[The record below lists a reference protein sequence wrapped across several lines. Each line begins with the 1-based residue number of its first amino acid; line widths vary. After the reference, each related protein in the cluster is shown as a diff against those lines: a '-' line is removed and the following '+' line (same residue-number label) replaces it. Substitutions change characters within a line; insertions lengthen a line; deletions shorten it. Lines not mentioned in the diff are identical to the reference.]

1 MSESRVRAV
10 LYLRVSQDREM
21 DGLAIDRHRE
31 ACLKI
36 ADERGWKII
45 EEYVDQSIS
54 ATDKSKIRPGYDRMV
69 ADYAAG
75 KIDAILCWDLDRL
88 TRQPRELE
96 DWVDAAKDR
105 GLKLVTANGE
115 ADLTTDG
122 GRMYARVKA
131 AVAAGEVERKAE
143 RQSLA
148 HQQRAR
154 QGRAPKGQRPVGYAT
169 NGDVVEHEAAA
180 VKEMFRLFAVEDGTT
195 IAAIARA
202 LSGIEGPEVPASL
215 PRLTRH
221 SRTVMIERNE
231 RRVAEGLAPKP
242 VPEDGRWHSSSVLD
256 ILRNPRYAGYSVY
269 TNRMDRTQN
278 KRRTWY
284 NQIVEDDDGEPI
296 RGQWEP
302 IVDELTWWRV
312 QERLNEPSRITNR
325 TGSTAR
331 KHLGAGLYLCGLCER
346 PVRTGSA
353 RYRCAGCG
361 INRTREHVDDWVLRI
376 VRARLARPDLAD
388 TIPTGDEPRLQAIA
402 AEIGARQAKIKRAQ
416 SDYDNEIIEGY
427 DLKRVRERENT
438 AIAALEAER
447 RSLTATTDLGGVLDA
462 RDPVKAFED
471 ADLMIKRRVIDFLCT
486 VRLYPHPQGRK
497 TFDPETVKVTPK
509 ASQTSATA

>member
-1 MSESRVRAV
+1 MPESPVRAV

-36 ADERGWKII
+36 ADERDWKIT

-54 ATDKSKIRPGYDRMV
+54 ATDKSKVRPDYDRMV
-69 ADYAAG
+69 ADFAAG

-169 NGDVVEHEAAA
+169 GGDVIEDEAAA
-180 VKEMFRLFAVEDGTT
+180 VREMFRLFSIEDGTT

-202 LSGIEGPEVPASL
+202 LSGIPGPEVPTSL

-221 SRTVMIERNE
+221 SRTVAIERNE
-231 RRVAEGLAPKP
+231 RRVAEGLAPKA
-242 VPEDGRWHSSSVLD
+242 VPDDGRWHSSSVLD

-284 NQIVEDDDGEPI
+284 NQIVEDGDGDPV
-296 RGQWEP
+296 RGQWKP
-302 IVDELTWWRV
+302 IVDELTWWKA
-312 QERLNEPSRITNR
+312 QERLNDPSRITNR

-331 KHLGAGLYLCGLCER
+331 KHLGAGLYICGICDKR
-346 PVRTGSA
+346 VKTGSA
-353 RYRCAGCG
+353 RYRCATCG
-361 INRTREHVDDWVLRI
+361 MNRTREHVDNWVVQV
-376 VRARLARPDLAD
+376 VRKRLSRPDLAD
-388 TIPTGDEPRLQAIA
+388 TIPTGDEPRLQAITT
-402 AEIGARQAKIKRAQ
+402 EVGERQAKVKRAQ
-416 SDYDNEIIEGY
+416 NDYDAGDIEGY
-427 DLKRVRERENT
+427 DYRRVKERERT
-438 AIAALEAER
+438 AIDALEAER

-462 RDPVKAFED
+462 PDPVAAFD
-471 ADLMIKRRVIDFLCT
+471 NADLMIKRRVIDFFVT
-486 VRLYPHPQGRK
+486 VRLYPHPRGK
-497 TFDPETVKVTPK
+497 KGFDPATVKVTPK
-509 ASQTSATA
+509 

>member
-1 MSESRVRAV
+1 
-10 LYLRVSQDREM
+10 M

-31 ACLKI
+31 VCLRI
-36 ADERGWKII
+36 ADERGWKIT

-54 ATDKSKIRPGYDRMV
+54 ATDKSKVRPAYDRMV

-75 KIDAILCWDLDRL
+75 RIDAILCWDLDRL
-88 TRQPRELE
+88 TRQPRQLE
-96 DWVDAAKDR
+96 DWIEAAEER

-122 GRMYARVKA
+122 GRMYARIKA
-131 AVAAGEVERKAE
+131 AVARAEVERKAE

-148 HQQRAR
+148 HKQRAR

-169 NGDVVEHEAAA
+169 SGDVIEHEAAA
-180 VKEMFRLFAVEDGTT
+180 VREMFRLFAIKDGTT

-202 LSGIEGPEVPASL
+202 LSGIDGPEVPKSL
-215 PRLTRH
+215 PQMTRH
-221 SRTVMIERNE
+221 SRTAMIERNE
-231 RRVAEGLAPKP
+231 RRAAEGLATKP
-242 VPEDGRWHSSSVLD
+242 VPDDGRWHSSSVLD

-284 NQIVEDDDGEPI
+284 NQIVEDDDGEPVH
-296 RGQWEP
+296 GQWDP

-331 KHLGAGLYLCGLCER
+331 KHLGAGLYLCGLCDR

-353 RYRCAGCG
+353 RYRCAACG
-361 INRTREHVDDWVLRI
+361 INRTRGHVDDWVLKL

-388 TIPTGDEPRLQAIA
+388 SVPVADEPRLQAIQA
-402 AEIGARQAKIKRAQ
+402 QIGAHQAKIKRAEH
-416 SDYDNEIIEGY
+416 DYEAGDIEGH
-427 DLKRVRERENT
+427 LVRRIREREST
-438 AIAALEAER
+438 AIAALETER

-462 RDPVKAFED
+462 KDPVKAFED

-486 VRLYPHPQGRK
+486 VRLYPHPRGKK

-509 ASQTSATA
+509 